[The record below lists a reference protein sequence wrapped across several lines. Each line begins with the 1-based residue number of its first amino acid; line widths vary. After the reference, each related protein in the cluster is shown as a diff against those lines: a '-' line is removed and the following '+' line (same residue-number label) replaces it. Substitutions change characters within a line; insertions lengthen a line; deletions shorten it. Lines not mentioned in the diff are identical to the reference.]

1 LKLHVL
7 SDVHLEFQRWRRE
20 WPIDSI
26 ECDVHVLAGDIGV
39 GFMGLDFALL
49 RFAKPVIYVPGN
61 HELYGQRTV
70 AKFWQKAREK
80 VAGTHVHLLDNE
92 AVIIDGVRFLGTT
105 LWTDFYLMGIERQ
118 EEMGLLAEREN
129 SDYKKIFLTRRGPRS
144 RDLYGSAYD
153 WHRSGDRLRWQQVE
167 KWNVAAHEFLIRE
180 LFQTG
185 DWDRTVV
192 VTHHAPSARGLG
204 DELDAS
210 YASHLD
216 HLVAKTDLWIHGH
229 VHCAQEYAGQRGGRI
244 VQNARGYADRG
255 IDSVP
260 GFRWN
265 RVVELSGPTWQ
276 EIRAARA
283 TEHRARAVIVANRLI
298 EALRAAGVEAVI
310 FGSLV
315 NQAPSFFRDNSDV
328 DVCITNAGGLRY
340 TDISEIVYQ
349 TAGREV
355 CVDLSFL
362 EELKPAVAQRALAD
376 GVTHV

>member
-1 LKLHVL
+1 MKIWILSDLHVERADFVPP
-7 SDVHLEFQRWRRE
+7 SVVADV
-20 WPIDSI
+20 
-26 ECDVHVLAGDIGV
+26 
-39 GFMGLDFALL
+39 
-49 RFAKPVIYVPGN
+49 
-61 HELYGQRTV
+61 
-70 AKFWQKAREK
+70 
-80 VAGTHVHLLDNE
+80 
-92 AVIIDGVRFLGTT
+92 AV
-105 LWTDFYLMGIERQ
+105 
-118 EEMGLLAEREN
+118 
-129 SDYKKIFLTRRGPRS
+129 
-144 RDLYGSAYD
+144 
-153 WHRSGDRLRWQQVE
+153 
-167 KWNVAAHEFLIRE
+167 
-180 LFQTG
+180 
-185 DWDRTVV
+185 
-192 VTHHAPSARGLG
+192 
-204 DELDAS
+204 
-210 YASHLD
+210 
-216 HLVAKTDLWIHGH
+216 
-229 VHCAQEYAGQRGGRI
+229 
-244 VQNARGYADRG
+244 
-255 IDSVP
+255 
-260 GFRWN
+260 FRWN